1 MAASL
6 PHPGTRDN
14 VHVLPWALNWAK
26 AGSNESDLAL
36 VILAIALRQAGES
49 TAGIAGLLCRTAA
62 MRAAS
67 MGRESL
73 SNEDK
78 EAWVEDHEQLRQ
90 FMSSVDTGEEG
101 GEGGSFR
108 WLVPL
113 PEPDIEAVILNY
125 CRRGGSSPSH
135 LDELEQDL
143 DRTLAEI
150 NQIEEEYLLAHPTA
164 TPLMRNEH
172 GTPVLFF
179 HRKTPTR
186 SILRL
191 LAEIRGRIDGDC
203 DYIFP
208 PAPGSSEMS
217 ILLDLVRVALR

>member
-1 MAASL
+1 
-6 PHPGTRDN
+6 
-14 VHVLPWALNWAK
+14 
-26 AGSNESDLAL
+26 
-36 VILAIALRQAGES
+36 
-49 TAGIAGLLCRTAA
+49 
-62 MRAAS
+62 

-108 WLVPL
+108 WLVSL

-125 CRRGGSSPSH
+125 CRRGDTSPSH

-150 NQIEEEYLLAHPTA
+150 NQIEEESLLAHPTA

-179 HRKTPTR
+179 HPKTPTR

-191 LAEIRGRIDGDC
+191 LAEIRGLIDDDC
-203 DYIFP
+203 DYMFP
-208 PAPGSSEMS
+208 PAPGNCEMS
-217 ILLDLVRVALR
+217 ILLDLVRVALRQGYRRSPDVVGFVDLATGLPGCFSGDGRHPLQVSLLMPATVSSCA